1 MIMWKKSVSKMIT
14 ILLIMMLCLSGC
26 QSTGANSTSE
36 GNDEVEL
43 ATDVIGG
50 GTEYTLEGTN
60 PVYDRSLT
68 EGKMAVY
75 FMSSTGIYEYARTK
89 VYYGDSTLI
98 IAPDGTTMLIDTQ
111 NPANTPKIVATLQA
125 LGIDTLDYLVFS
137 HPHEDHIAG
146 HPTLLRYIDVKQVM
160 CNDYDYTSNYLYNGL
175 MDALK
180 EKNLPITILREGDDF
195 SFGGIDVKVMNP
207 PVGYEHAGGNSSVN
221 SGSLAFHMTYKDST
235 YLLCGDIEEDMELRM
250 VEKYG
255 KELQADICKTNHHGN
270 TSSNASEWIKAVAP
284 KVAVTEASQSISDK
298 ILGRYMV
305 AEATVLTTWLNKTIV
320 VSTSGDGVYDVQV
333 EAEEWSDFTLV
344 PEEVKNGHF
353 VIK

>member
-1 MIMWKKSVSKMIT
+1 MSKWKKPMGKL
-14 ILLIMMLCLSGC
+14 ILLMLIIMSCLSGC
-26 QSTGANSTSE
+26 IAGETSSTSKE
-36 GNDEVEL
+36 GGEADEYSL
-43 ATDVIGG
+43 A
-50 GTEYTLEGTN
+50 GTN
-60 PVYDRSLT
+60 PVYERSLT
-68 EGKMAVY
+68 EGEMAVY
-75 FMSSTGIYEYARTK
+75 FMSSTSIYEYARTK

-111 NPANTPKIVATLQA
+111 NPACTPKIVATLQA

-146 HPTLLRYIDVKQVM
+146 HPTLLRYIDAKQVM
-160 CNDYDYTSNYLYNGL
+160 CNDYEYTTNYLYNGL
-175 MDALK
+175 VDALM
-180 EKNLPITILREGDDF
+180 EKNIPITVLREGDNF

-207 PVGYEHAGGNSSVN
+207 PIGYAHAGGNSSVN

-255 KELQADICKTNHHGN
+255 NELQADVCKTNHHGN

-284 KVAVTEASQSISDK
+284 KIAVTEASQSISDK

-305 AEATVLTTWLNKTIV
+305 AGSTVLTTWLNKTV
-320 VSTSGDGVYDVQV
+320 VVWKSGDGIYDVQV
-333 EAEEWSDFTLV
+333 EAEEWSDFT
-344 PEEVKNGHF
+344 
-353 VIK
+353 